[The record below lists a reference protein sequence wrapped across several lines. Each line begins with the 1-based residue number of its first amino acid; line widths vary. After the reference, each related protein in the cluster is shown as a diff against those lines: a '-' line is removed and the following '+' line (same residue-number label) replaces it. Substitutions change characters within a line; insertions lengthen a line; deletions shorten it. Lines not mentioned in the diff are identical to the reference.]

1 MKMTKRRLP
10 IRGDVHPL
18 VTGYSKPLFG
28 SFVTLRE
35 AEMYM
40 EQNGV
45 TGYKYSIKPG
55 AGETM
60 PERGRTA
67 YYAVANGRK
76 IRIETYY

>member
-1 MKMTKRRLP
+1 
-10 IRGDVHPL
+10 L

-40 EQNGV
+40 GKNGV
-45 TGYKYSIKPG
+45 TRYKYSIKPG
-55 AGETM
+55 TGETT
-60 PERGRTA
+60 PKRGQTA

-76 IRIETYY
+76 LRIETYY